1 MFGERERIAEDAA
14 ISALITDWER
24 GARKAM
30 DRLFA
35 VQDYAWVTLAL
46 GGRGWVS
53 CCSDGVGECL
63 SAVGAFCKGMKIDA
77 STGGEGK
84 GVCLY
89 KVGDGRRCLLVG
101 GLEMT

>member
-46 GGRGWVS
+46 GGRGWEELLQRWGGRVFV
-53 CCSDGVGECL
+53 CVGGILQRDEDRC
-63 SAVGAFCKGMKIDA
+63 FYRW
-77 STGGEGK
+77 GGEGSLP
-84 GVCLY
+84 V
-89 KVGDGRRCLLVG
+89 
-101 GLEMT
+101 